1 MESSEDKQSI
11 VTNELNNFTDA
22 LKQFGKLV
30 ETTVIQKKEGRLGLH
45 VKNEDTIDYEKFYE
59 SVLELFG
66 PEIKSQDVKSF
77 YRKLNNN
84 PDAPVDW
91 CEIFGYFLS
100 EDDALASQLDEE
112 NLIFLVSRKQR
123 IGLAGGRK
131 RDVVK
136 CLVKIPQLDFLII
149 ATQKGS
155 ITVFNSQMRIQANIN
170 VTDTSWI
177 TGCDYLPQ
185 LKRIVAVTER
195 TIIIWDYKA
204 QGNSQ
209 DNCFIIKPMDHCLL
223 CVCVVPMT
231 DHLCRDDILM
241 GDNGGFV
248 NRFTLNSDDF
258 GLKQS
263 KNKKKMQSQI
273 LDSKNFKTVKRKL
286 HNDWVMKI
294 KYIQPLNCFGS
305 CSLDSIH
312 SFVLESLKRLED
324 NMPVRE
330 FSMPRG
336 ANTFVYCIKANAIV
350 TGGDDKILRL
360 WHPNISTKPVGKLVG
375 HMFSITELV
384 TNEKDQHVISL
395 SSAKV
400 FRVWDIQTL
409 SLLQVFHDS
418 QGGPG
423 DMQIYAMI
431 FDYNHGMLVTGS
443 SVIDMYPL
451 TRMIQDTK
459 QIPHSHDRDINVMV
473 YNRTFHQL
481 LTVCSESI
489 IKVWELETG
498 HQIYQIFEP
507 HGNNIEVTT
516 AAIDKSG
523 FVLATGAYNGTLKL
537 WDFESGQEMKVL
549 VEGKDWKEDDHWL
562 HQLTFLTTKE
572 KNHFLILALEYSG
585 RIKLVQGKEEDPLLA
600 VIWEL
605 PEVVPIFIQGK
616 KVISL
621 TVSSKPKTM
630 NTPIPEVELVPG
642 QKDPVFLNIVSLNSR
657 HPFNPGISME
667 VTCFDVLI
675 MEGYNMIAAATVNG
689 IIILWNFVLCT
700 VTELHRPEDA
710 LVLDPDLD
718 PERLKINAMLFL
730 FRSSDCMRKMS
741 EDSVISSAQSDSIR
755 GGLQSNKG
763 SKSSIHEAET
773 KGETIAGQKNQTDI
787 LPNTLLNELPP
798 PVLVTAHEDGHLR
811 IWNIE
816 GKLLKDMLPFTKHS
830 AISLTTLYTDVC
842 ARVLLAGNMEGHV
855 ILWNI
860 GSFLDPPNDEK
871 KFKQLIAWRGHAL
884 KIVNVIYVEDK
895 QVVLTSSVDGSV
907 RVWHARNGHYCGYFG
922 QRRTFEL
929 NHVTDFILPCDVSEH
944 PVEIKEESKYTEKKQ
959 TYEYPLVFDREKWR
973 KMSSLSLLF
982 RRPTPKPFD
991 VNQEFKF
998 FQALSSPKIRRNV
1011 LESTMSG
1018 NREAGVIFGSLPIY
1032 RVPSPTSL
1040 RFLPLIGADAHKE
1053 SSENFQGKK
1062 KGGRV
1067 QHSQSRRRS
1076 LRRSLAPGVNLTSSF
1091 FPVIQ
1096 K

>member
-1 MESSEDKQSI
+1 MENPEEKKLSI
-11 VTNELNNFTDA
+11 TTETSNFTAA
-22 LKQFGKLV
+22 LKEFEKLV
-30 ETTVIQKKEGRLGLH
+30 ELTAIQKKEERLGLY

-77 YRKLNNN
+77 YRKLSNN
-84 PDAPVDW
+84 PDASVDW

-100 EDDALASQLDEE
+100 EEDALASQLDEE
-112 NLIFLVSRKQR
+112 NLVFLISRKQR
-123 IGLAGGRK
+123 FPLSGGRK

-136 CLVKIPQLDFLII
+136 CLVKIPQLNFLII

-155 ITVFNSQMRIQANIN
+155 ITVFNSKMRVQANIN

-209 DNCFIIKPMDHCLL
+209 DSCFVIKPVDHCLL
-223 CVCVVPMT
+223 CVCVVPIT
-231 DHLCRDDILM
+231 DHLGRDDILM
-241 GDNGGFV
+241 GDDGGFV
-248 NRFTLNSDDF
+248 NRFTLSSDDF
-258 GLKQS
+258 GLRQS
-263 KNKKKMQSQI
+263 KHKRKAQSQI
-273 LDSKNFKTVKRKL
+273 LDSKNFKSVKRKL

-294 KYIQPLNCFGS
+294 NYIQPLHSFGS
-305 CSLDSIH
+305 CSLDSTH
-312 SFVLESLKRLED
+312 SFVLDSLKRLGD
-324 NMPVRE
+324 NTPVRE

-336 ANTFVYCIKANAIV
+336 ANTFVYCIRANVIV

-375 HMFSITELV
+375 HMFSIIELV

-431 FDYNHGMLVTGS
+431 FDQNHGVLVTGS

-481 LTVCSESI
+481 LTICSESI

-498 HQIYQIFEP
+498 HQIYQIFDP
-507 HGNNIEVTT
+507 HGSNVEVTT

-523 FVLATGAYNGTLKL
+523 FVLATGAYTGTVKL
-537 WDFESGQEMKVL
+537 WDFGSGQEMKML
-549 VEGKDWKEDDHWL
+549 FEGKDWKEDDHCL
-562 HQLTFLTTKE
+562 SQIAFVTTDK
-572 KNHFLILALEYSG
+572 KNHYLILALEFNG
-585 RIKLVQGKEEDPLLA
+585 KIKLVQGKEGDPLLA
-600 VIWEL
+600 VVWEL
-605 PEVVPIFIQGK
+605 PEIMPILIQGK
-616 KVISL
+616 QVISL
-621 TVSSKPKTM
+621 AVTSNPKTM
-630 NTPIPEVELVPG
+630 NLTIPEVELTSEDN
-642 QKDPVFLNIVSLNSR
+642 KPVVLNIS
-657 HPFNPGISME
+657 PGISME

-675 MEGYNMIAAATVNG
+675 KEGYNMIATATVNG
-689 IIILWNFVLCT
+689 IIILWNFEMSTATQL
-700 VTELHRPEDA
+700 
-710 LVLDPDLD
+710 
-718 PERLKINAMLFL
+718 
-730 FRSSDCMRKMS
+730 KMS
-741 EDSVISSAQSDSIR
+741 QDSVSSSAQS
-755 GGLQSNKG
+755 GGLQS
-763 SKSSIHEAET
+763 SK
-773 KGETIAGQKNQTDI
+773 
-787 LPNTLLNELPP
+787 
-798 PVLVTAHEDGHLR
+798 
-811 IWNIE
+811 
-816 GKLLKDMLPFTKHS
+816 GKLLKDVLPFTKHS
-830 AISLTTLYTDVC
+830 AISLTTLYTDIY

-855 ILWNI
+855 ILWTI
-860 GSFLDPPNDEK
+860 GSFLDPPHEEK
-871 KFKQLIAWRGHAL
+871 KFKQQIAWRGHAL

-895 QVVLTSSVDGSV
+895 QVVLTCSVDGSI

-922 QRRTFEL
+922 QRRKFEL
-929 NHVTDFILPCDVSEH
+929 NQVSDFILPCDVSER
-944 PVEIKEESKYTEKKQ
+944 PVEVREESKYTEKKQ
-959 TYEYPLVFDREKWR
+959 KYEYPLVFDRNKWR
-973 KMSSLSLLF
+973 KMSSFSLLF

-998 FQALSSPKIRRNV
+998 FKTLSSPKIRRTV
-1011 LESTMSG
+1011 LERSQIG
-1018 NREAGVIFGSLPIY
+1018 NKEAGIIFGALHIY

-1067 QHSQSRRRS
+1067 QHTQARRRS
-1076 LRRSLAPGVNLTSSF
+1076 LRRSLAPGVNLISAF
-1091 FPVIQ
+1091 FPPIQ

>member
-1 MESSEDKQSI
+1 
-11 VTNELNNFTDA
+11 
-22 LKQFGKLV
+22 
-30 ETTVIQKKEGRLGLH
+30 
-45 VKNEDTIDYEKFYE
+45 
-59 SVLELFG
+59 
-66 PEIKSQDVKSF
+66 
-77 YRKLNNN
+77 
-84 PDAPVDW
+84 
-91 CEIFGYFLS
+91 
-100 EDDALASQLDEE
+100 
-112 NLIFLVSRKQR
+112 
-123 IGLAGGRK
+123 
-131 RDVVK
+131 
-136 CLVKIPQLDFLII
+136 
-149 ATQKGS
+149 
-155 ITVFNSQMRIQANIN
+155 
-170 VTDTSWI
+170 
-177 TGCDYLPQ
+177 
-185 LKRIVAVTER
+185 
-195 TIIIWDYKA
+195 
-204 QGNSQ
+204 
-209 DNCFIIKPMDHCLL
+209 
-223 CVCVVPMT
+223 
-231 DHLCRDDILM
+231 
-241 GDNGGFV
+241 
-248 NRFTLNSDDF
+248 
-258 GLKQS
+258 
-263 KNKKKMQSQI
+263 
-273 LDSKNFKTVKRKL
+273 
-286 HNDWVMKI
+286 MKI

-336 ANTFVYCIKANAIV
+336 ANTFVYCIKANVIV

-423 DMQIYAMI
+423 DMQIYAVI

-459 QIPHSHDRDINVMV
+459 QIPHSHDQDINVMV

-481 LTVCSESI
+481 LTICSESI

-498 HQIYQIFEP
+498 HQIYQIFDP
-507 HGNNIEVTT
+507 HGSSIEVTT

-537 WDFESGQEMKVL
+537 WDFGSGQEMKVL
-549 VEGKDWKEDDHWL
+549 VERKDWKEGDHWL
-562 HQLTFLTTKE
+562 HQLTFLLTNE
-572 KNHFLILALEYSG
+572 KNHFLILALEYNG

-621 TVSSKPKTM
+621 TVSSKPKAM
-630 NTPIPEVELVPG
+630 NIPIPEVELEPNE
-642 QKDPVFLNIVSLNSR
+642 DEPVVLNI
-657 HPFNPGISME
+657 
-667 VTCFDVLI
+667 
-675 MEGYNMIAAATVNG
+675 
-689 IIILWNFVLCT
+689 
-700 VTELHRPEDA
+700 
-710 LVLDPDLD
+710 
-718 PERLKINAMLFL
+718 
-730 FRSSDCMRKMS
+730 
-741 EDSVISSAQSDSIR
+741 
-755 GGLQSNKG
+755 
-763 SKSSIHEAET
+763 
-773 KGETIAGQKNQTDI
+773 
-787 LPNTLLNELPP
+787 
-798 PVLVTAHEDGHLR
+798 
-811 IWNIE
+811 
-816 GKLLKDMLPFTKHS
+816 
-830 AISLTTLYTDVC
+830 
-842 ARVLLAGNMEGHV
+842 
-855 ILWNI
+855 
-860 GSFLDPPNDEK
+860 

-907 RVWHARNGHYCGYFG
+907 RIWHARNGHYCGYFG

-929 NHVTDFILPCDVSEH
+929 NEVTDFILPCDVSEH
-944 PVEIKEESKYTEKKQ
+944 PVEVKEESKYTEKKQ
-959 TYEYPLVFDREKWR
+959 KYEYPLVFDRDKWR
-973 KMSSLSLLF
+973 KMSSFSLLF
-982 RRPTPKPFD
+982 RQPIPKPFD

-998 FQALSSPKIRRNV
+998 FKSLSSPKIRRNI
-1011 LESTMSG
+1011 LESTMTG

-1062 KGGRV
+1062 KGGRIL
-1067 QHSQSRRRS
+1067 HSQVKHILPETFYPIYLYSI
-1076 LRRSLAPGVNLTSSF
+1076 LLY
-1091 FPVIQ
+1091 
-1096 K
+1096 